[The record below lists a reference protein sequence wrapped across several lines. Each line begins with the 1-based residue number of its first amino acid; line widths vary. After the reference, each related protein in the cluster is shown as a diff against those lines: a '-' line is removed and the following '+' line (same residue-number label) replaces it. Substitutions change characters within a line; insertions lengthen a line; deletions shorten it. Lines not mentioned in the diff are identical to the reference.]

1 MGIDYIN
8 KKIRKVAVKPRYVN
22 YLLAITF
29 SLVFLNAFWAVYA
42 EPVESIVK
50 VIDGDT
56 VILSNGDKVR
66 LLGINAPEVGYNGS
80 VSDEGGVKAKT
91 FLKNLILNKRVQ
103 IERDVE
109 LEDRYGRRLAHLFL
123 ENGLHINLEI
133 LRQGY
138 ATVAIHPPNLKYVDN
153 FIRAQSVAEERG
165 LGIWSLDAY
174 EVRNVALIKA
184 RQSGQWGRVS
194 GKVGGLTRLKKG
206 AKLWLDDD
214 FYVWISRKNFPYFQS
229 IENYRGR
236 DIEVRGWP
244 KKRGRYWSI
253 NVIHSSQILDQP

>member
-8 KKIRKVAVKPRYVN
+8 KKIRKGAVKPRHVN
-22 YLLAITF
+22 YLSTIIF
-29 SLVFLNAFWAVYA
+29 SLVFLNAFGAVYA

-56 VILSNGDKVR
+56 VKVR

-153 FIRAQSVAEERG
+153 LVRAQSFAEERG

-174 EVRNVALIKA
+174 EVRNVALIKEIQLG
-184 RQSGQWGRVS
+184 RWGRIS
-194 GKVGGLTRLKKG
+194 GKVGGLTRLQKG

-253 NVIHSSQILDQP
+253 NVIHPSQILDQP